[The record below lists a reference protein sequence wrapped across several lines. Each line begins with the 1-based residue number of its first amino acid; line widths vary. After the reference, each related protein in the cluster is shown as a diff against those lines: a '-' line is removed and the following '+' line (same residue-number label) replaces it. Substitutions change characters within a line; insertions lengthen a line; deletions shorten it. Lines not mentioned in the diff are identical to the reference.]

1 MSVDFEEI
9 EANLNTILEL
19 VEDNKSYV
27 GRILDRLE
35 ESENGNNS
43 ANLLDDIRGNLG
55 LTLEQ
60 FTEIKKIC
68 DSVYELSENNNEREK
83 INNVLVEIERIANTF
98 EYYIY
103 EVLLRNSGAGLYDF
117 IDLIRRLIPEVESV
131 TRQLYDFNDQI
142 LQLKEENSRKILA
155 EEYAEK
161 QTNLD
166 NIPAAE
172 LDEIILKHA
181 SEKGKRD
188 NFSSDVPYNQSI

>member
-1 MSVDFEEI
+1 M
-9 EANLNTILEL
+9 
-19 VEDNKSYV
+19 
-27 GRILDRLE
+27 G
-35 ESENGNNS
+35 
-43 ANLLDDIRGNLG
+43 LG
-55 LTLEQ
+55 
-60 FTEIKKIC
+60 I
-68 DSVYELSENNNEREK
+68 
-83 INNVLVEIERIANTF
+83 
-98 EYYIY
+98 
-103 EVLLRNSGAGLYDF
+103 
-117 IDLIRRLIPEVESV
+117 
-131 TRQLYDFNDQI
+131 YDFNDQI

>member
-131 TRQLYDFNDQI
+131 TRQLYPN
-142 LQLKEENSRKILA
+142 
-155 EEYAEK
+155 
-161 QTNLD
+161 
-166 NIPAAE
+166 
-172 LDEIILKHA
+172 
-181 SEKGKRD
+181 
-188 NFSSDVPYNQSI
+188 PYQN